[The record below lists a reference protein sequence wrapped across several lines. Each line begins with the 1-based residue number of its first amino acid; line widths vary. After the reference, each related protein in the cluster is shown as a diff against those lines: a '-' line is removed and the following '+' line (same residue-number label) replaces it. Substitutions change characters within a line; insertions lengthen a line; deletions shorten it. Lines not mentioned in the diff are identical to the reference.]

1 MKSLCDVLIN
11 VNSMEEVPF
20 DLIRT
25 NLEKDTYSCVRGLF
39 SPEEIAAAKGRMRGV
54 FDSKNDK
61 KHDPKDADA
70 IRNNFQKLQVGG
82 TNGVNGCARFLRMF
96 YNPTFCEDI
105 YGMHNIFKRL
115 ITFRNHLY
123 SLPPDFTVNG
133 TENGMWSASRVNHY
147 PKGGG
152 FMAPHADTGTANIA
166 KSLGLDKYVQ
176 LILIMS
182 VKGKDFKE
190 GGAYIVDMEKREAIF
205 YEDDC
210 QPGDIMIYD
219 GRVIHGVAEIDPMEP
234 LDLNSFDGR
243 HVAMVTLFKHFTSD
257 DTREEYKQVHG

>member
-1 MKSLCDVLIN
+1 MRSLSEVMIN
-11 VNSMEEVPF
+11 VRSMDEVPF
-20 DLIRT
+20 DQLSADLKR
-25 NLEKDTYSCVRGLF
+25 DAYSCIRGVF
-39 SPEEIAAAKGRMRGV
+39 SPEEIISARERMRSV
-54 FDSKNDK
+54 FDAKNDR

-82 TNGVNGCARFLRMF
+82 TKGVNGCARFLRMF

-105 YGMHNIFKRL
+105 YGMREIFKRL

-123 SLPPDFTVNG
+123 SLPPDFTING
-133 TENGMWSASRVNHY
+133 IENEMWSASRVNHY

-166 KSLGLDKYVQ
+166 QHLGMSQYVQ

-182 VKGKDFKE
+182 VKGTDFKE
-190 GGAYIVDMEKREAIF
+190 GGAYIYDEHGNRIF
-205 YEDDC
+205 YEDEC
-210 QPGDIMIYD
+210 MPGDIMIYD
-219 GRVIHGVAEIDPMEP
+219 GRIYHGVEEIDPMEP

-243 HVAMVTLFKHFTSD
+243 HVAMVTLFKYFSSKD
-257 DTREEYKQVHG
+257 VEKEYKQLHG